1 METPVNA
8 PVKRRRTREDRRR
21 TARACDRCRRLKE
34 RCEGGIPCSR
44 CMHLRRTCEFKR
56 LSSVDHDQ
64 SPVQVKSTAPEVN
77 VHELLERVLY
87 MERILK
93 HKFEG
98 IDLDLDSLRR
108 MARAIDE
115 HEQNN
120 SSAPPDEDSIEDEV
134 CTIDPVEDTTT
145 HYSGEFSYWNFS
157 MRVKRHIEDRMV
169 YNSCFTYA
177 QYQKLMAAQQT
188 QDPLQVS
195 NYWRAEQ
202 LHSGANSIA
211 AAISCCPPRHIAD
224 FLINVFFKHAETYY
238 YVLDKEWLTDKV
250 DDLYNDRGRF
260 GNKSAAV
267 VSIVLTVFAIATQY
281 AYLDSP
287 TPKSAEFTED
297 ALGTMFYQQAIRLL
311 PEIIEASS
319 LESVQACLLFAIYAL
334 PLDASGLGYI
344 YITLTNR
351 LGMQNGLHRR
361 YTGTGL
367 SAAMVEMRN
376 RVWWTAYTLERKLSI
391 FHGRPLS
398 THRFDVDAPLP
409 THRDDLQC
417 EIIPYMVASI
427 QLTQRLEELCREMYV
442 CSLSVLSFATDECYR
457 FLLRTCPKHERSSIL
472 SRLVDGKNSLEA
484 WWKTLPDEVQAQK
497 NVPYQQTN
505 SHFRLYIHIR
515 LEYCLVSM
523 FIGRPLLLNRAASRS
538 SPASPETQ
546 NSDNRAVTTSATN
559 NHTKHRQQL
568 VDSCIQAA
576 KEALRLCSTLRNNG
590 PGLARAS
597 YVEYSSCRGSLLALI
612 ARSIQGQSSQ
622 FQGELRQG
630 LEMIREMAAAGDSA
644 RSEVAF
650 LESLEHALA
659 RLQCANEADGTG
671 NGDTPGSKSGADY
684 EGFKQWETMWKS
696 SGSTHPE
703 NMHSQWNPGLTS
715 SGSQNHLDE
724 HIPQSFRNGIS
735 SSMSHTEDMPNIHSP
750 CSFDALPFDNG
761 SLPVQPELR
770 FLQEFLAMPG
780 YTFDTGFGV
789 DDSLDGLEGTGSSFP
804 GSR

>member
-56 LSSVDHDQ
+56 LSSVDHDH
-64 SPVQVKSTAPEVN
+64 SPVPVQSTAPLLPEVN
-77 VHELLERVLY
+77 VQELLERVMY

-108 MARAIDE
+108 MARALDE

-157 MRVKRHIEDRMV
+157 MRVKRHIEDRM
-169 YNSCFTYA
+169 
-177 QYQKLMAAQQT
+177 QT
-188 QDPLQVS
+188 HDPLQVS

-250 DDLYNDRGRF
+250 DALYNDRGRF

-267 VSIVLTVFAIATQY
+267 VSIVLIVFAIATQY

-287 TPKSAEFTED
+287 TRKSADFTED

-351 LGMQNGLHRR
+351 LGMQNGLHRK

-376 RVWWTAYTLERKLSI
+376 RVWWTAYTLERKISI

-409 THRDDLQC
+409 THRDDMQC
-417 EIIPYMVASI
+417 EMIPYMVASI
-427 QLTQRLEELCREMYV
+427 QLTQRLEELCREM
-442 CSLSVLSFATDECYR
+442 
-457 FLLRTCPKHERSSIL
+457 FLLRTCPKHERSALL
-472 SRLVDGKNSLEA
+472 SRLVNGRNSLEA

-497 NVPYQQTN
+497 DVPNSLQTH
-505 SHFRLYIHIR
+505 SHFRSCVHIR

-538 SPASPETQ
+538 LPTSPETV
-546 NSDNRAVTTSATN
+546 NSDNRAVTTSAAN
-559 NHTKHRQQL
+559 SHSKHRQQL

-576 KEALRLCSTLRNNG
+576 KEALRLCGILRNNG

-597 YVEYSSCRGSLLALI
+597 YVEYSSCRASLLALI
-612 ARSIQGQSSQ
+612 ACSIQDQSSQ
-622 FQGELRQG
+622 FQGELQQG

-644 RSEVAF
+644 RSEVAL
-650 LESLEHALA
+650 LESLERALA
-659 RLQCANEADGTG
+659 RLQCANEADGAG
-671 NGDTPGSKSGADY
+671 HGDTPGSKSGADY
-684 EGFKQWETMWKS
+684 EGFKQWETLWKS
-696 SGSTHPE
+696 GGTHPE
-703 NMHSQWNPGLTS
+703 NMHSQWTPGLTS

-724 HIPQSFRNGIS
+724 HIPQSFRAGVS
-735 SSMSHTEDMPNIHSP
+735 SSLSHTEDMPNLHSP

-761 SLPVQPELR
+761 SIPVQPELR

-780 YTFDTGFGV
+780 YRFDTGFGV
-789 DDSLDGLEGTGSSFP
+789 DDSIDGLGGTGSPFP

>member
-1 METPVNA
+1 MEAPVNA
-8 PVKRRRTREDRRR
+8 PFKRRRTREDRRR

-56 LSSVDHDQ
+56 LSSVDHEQ
-64 SPVQVKSTAPEVN
+64 SPVPVQSTTPSLPEVN
-77 VHELLERVLY
+77 VQELLERVMY

-93 HKFEG
+93 HKFEA

-108 MARAIDE
+108 MARALDE
-115 HEQNN
+115 HEQNT
-120 SSAPPDEDSIEDEV
+120 SSALPDEDSIEDEV

-157 MRVKRHIEDRMV
+157 MRVKRHIEDRM
-169 YNSCFTYA
+169 
-177 QYQKLMAAQQT
+177 QT

-224 FLINVFFKHAETYY
+224 FLISVFFRHAETYY
-238 YVLDKEWLTDKV
+238 YVLDKAWLTDKV
-250 DDLYNDRGRF
+250 DALYNDRGRF

-287 TPKSAEFTED
+287 TRKSADFTED

-344 YITLTNR
+344 YVTLTNR
-351 LGMQNGLHRR
+351 LGMQNGLHRK

-367 SAAMVEMRN
+367 SPAMVEMRN
-376 RVWWTAYTLERKLSI
+376 RVWWTAYTLERKISI

-409 THRDDLQC
+409 THRDDMQC
-417 EIIPYMVASI
+417 EIIPYMVASV
-427 QLTQRLEELCREMYV
+427 QLTQRLEELCREM
-442 CSLSVLSFATDECYR
+442 

-472 SRLVDGKNSLEA
+472 SRLVNGKNSLEA

-497 NVPYQQTN
+497 DVPYTQTN
-505 SHFRLYIHIR
+505 PHFRSCIHLR

-523 FIGRPLLLNRAASRS
+523 FIGRPLLLSRASSRS
-538 SPASPETQ
+538 SPASPETI
-546 NSDNRAVTTSATN
+546 NSDNRAVATSVAN

-568 VDSCIQAA
+568 VESCIRAA
-576 KEALRLCSTLRNNG
+576 NEALKLCGILRNNG

-597 YVEYSSCRGSLLALI
+597 YVEYSSCRASLLALI
-612 ARSIQGQSSQ
+612 AHSIQGQSSQ
-622 FQGELRQG
+622 FHGELRQG

-644 RSEVAF
+644 RSEVAL
-650 LESLEHALA
+650 LESLERALV
-659 RLQCANEADGTG
+659 RLRCANEANGASA
-671 NGDTPGSKSGADY
+671 GDTPGSKSGADY
-684 EGFKQWETMWKS
+684 EGFKQWETLWKS
-696 SGSTHPE
+696 SGSAYSE
-703 NMHSQWNPGLTS
+703 NMHSQWTPGYTS
-715 SGSQNHLDE
+715 SESQNHLDE
-724 HIPQSFRNGIS
+724 PISQLFRTGA
-735 SSMSHTEDMPNIHSP
+735 SSMSHTEDMPNLQSP
-750 CSFDALPFDNG
+750 CSFDALPFDHG

-770 FLQEFLAMPG
+770 FLQEFLEMPG
-780 YTFDTGFGV
+780 YRFDAGFGV
-789 DDSLDGLEGTGSSFP
+789 DDSLDGLGGTGSSFA